1 MAKCKIC
8 GKTTGSFSIAI
19 NPRDDVPEIK
29 RTVRL
34 CSRRCANVFS
44 WQNKSLPDKKVE
56 PQ

>member
-56 PQ
+56 LQ